1 MVAGV
6 GESARWSRGP
16 GLTVSDAEPD
26 MPALVPVTRW
36 APATVVVHTLPVH
49 EPSGPIVKVVDEVT
63 SAIR

>member
-1 MVAGV
+1 
-6 GESARWSRGP
+6 
-16 GLTVSDAEPD
+16 